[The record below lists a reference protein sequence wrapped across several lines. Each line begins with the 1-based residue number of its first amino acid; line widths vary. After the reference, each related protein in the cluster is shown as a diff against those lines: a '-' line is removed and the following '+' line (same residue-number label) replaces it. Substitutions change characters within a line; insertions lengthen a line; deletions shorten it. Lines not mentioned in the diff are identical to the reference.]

1 MAKLNPRFQAQEESR
16 GGWALGLGNTAIVD
30 MVRMSFV
37 GCAGGGAQGA
47 AEDAVQ
53 SLLESF
59 GSLRPLAA
67 SEVLGSVYPICL
79 CLLVCV
85 SALARLVSLISPTV
99 SLFLQAH
106 PLCSF
111 PGLPPLSGYPTS
123 PRAGTKW
130 WELQTRRSASQR
142 SEQGVPQTPR
152 SDAEVRCRGLG
163 GGGGGPGRLQETRGR
178 AGGWRQS
185 GAESLS
191 PGREQQRGLA
201 WPA

>member
-1 MAKLNPRFQAQEESR
+1 MAKLNPRFQAQEGSR

-67 SEVLGSVYPICL
+67 PEVLGSVCPICL

-111 PGLPPLSGYPTS
+111 PGLPPLSGSPTS

-152 SDAEVRCRGLG
+152 SDAEAWGAGAGVQGGCRRLG
-163 GGGGGPGRLQETRGR
+163 GGQGGGGRVGLSHSALVESSRG
-178 AGGWRQS
+178 A
-185 GAESLS
+185 
-191 PGREQQRGLA
+191 
-201 WPA
+201 